1 MRVLDLFSG
10 IGGFSYGLELASPK
24 FKTVQFVEIDE
35 YCRKVLQ
42 LRWPGV
48 PIHDDIRNFTARPGR
63 FDLVTAGWPCQ
74 PWSKAGKQL
83 GAEDDRD
90 LWPEVRRVIEAARPR
105 WFLGE
110 NVRAIIDAPMGLNR
124 SVSDLESLGYE
135 VQCFVVPAIGVD
147 AKHIRAR
154 CFLVG
159 VADADQDRREVKC
172 PSSRS
177 VQRNRRA
184 DPVRGGKDVPDA
196 GSAGLSV
203 SKQDELP
210 KPQRH
215 QEGRTATQCH
225 RWPAEPPVGRVAHG
239 VPKRVHRL
247 RCLGNSVVPQVVA
260 QFGRAIIGADE

>member
-10 IGGFSYGLELASPK
+10 IGGFSYGLELASSK

-35 YCRKVLQ
+35 YCRQVLQ
-42 LRWPGV
+42 LRWPRV
-48 PIHDDIRNFTARPGR
+48 PIHDDIGTFTARPGR
-63 FDLVTAGWPCQ
+63 YDLVTAGWPCQ

-135 VQCFVVPAIGVD
+135 VQPFIVPAIGVD

-159 VADADQDRREVKC
+159 VADA
-172 PSSRS
+172 
-177 VQRNRRA
+177 
-184 DPVRGGKDVPDA
+184 

-203 SKQDELP
+203 SKQDQLP
-210 KPQRH
+210 EPQRH

-225 RWPAEPPVGRVAHG
+225 RWPAEPDVGRVAYG
-239 VPKRVHRL
+239 VPKRVDRL

-260 QFGRAIIGADE
+260 QFGRAIIGAGE